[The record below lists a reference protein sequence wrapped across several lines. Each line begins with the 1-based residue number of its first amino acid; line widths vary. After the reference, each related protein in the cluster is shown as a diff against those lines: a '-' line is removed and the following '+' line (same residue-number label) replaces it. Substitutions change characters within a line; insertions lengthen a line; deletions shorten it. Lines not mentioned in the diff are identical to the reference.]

1 MNSKVAI
8 TQYQQLDLEARLA
21 SANPHKLV
29 SLLFQR
35 AAVRLAA
42 AEAAILRGDISM
54 RTNEINGVIEILSA
68 LRSAL
73 DLDAGGE
80 LAANLRDLYNY
91 MDSRLLEANRR
102 SSQAH
107 ISEVKGLL
115 GELQQAWD
123 TMPRVDGAS

>member
-54 RTNEINGVIEILSA
+54 RANEINGVIEILSA

>member
-8 TQYQQLDLEARLA
+8 NQYQQLDLEARLA

-42 AEAAILRGDISM
+42 AEAGILRGDISM

-91 MDSRLLEANRR
+91 MDGRLLDANRH
-102 SSQAH
+102 SSQAL
-107 ISEVKGLL
+107 IAEVKGLL

-123 TMPRVDGAS
+123 AMPRVDGAS

>member
-54 RTNEINGVIEILSA
+54 RANEINGVIEILSA

-123 TMPRVDGAS
+123 TMPRLDGAS

>member
-42 AEAAILRGDISM
+42 AEAGIIRGDISV

-80 LAANLRDLYNY
+80 LAANLRDLYDY
-91 MDSRLLEANRR
+91 MDSQLLEANRR

-123 TMPRVDGAS
+123 AMPQVDGVS

>member
-8 TQYQQLDLEARLA
+8 NQYQQLDLEARLA

-42 AEAAILRGDISM
+42 AEAGILRGDISL

-102 SSQAH
+102 SSQAL

-123 TMPRVDGAS
+123 TMPQVDGAS